1 MQQLGVL
8 HARAKVVKSYQ
19 GGPDGVP
26 SRQKLLE
33 RVTVHQ
39 QTTVNFSRPMHR
51 ENRGRGQTGPG
62 SRFSVPVSERAGA
75 AERSGFQLRG
85 VVNHETLGYYR
96 QKRASPVGGT

>member
-1 MQQLGVL
+1 MEKAVEALRWLSGHRTFRVENGRSSSRSDFATDDWPAAAPQREVQQLGVL

-39 QTTVNFSRPMHR
+39 QTTVNFSR
-51 ENRGRGQTGPG
+51 
-62 SRFSVPVSERAGA
+62 
-75 AERSGFQLRG
+75 
-85 VVNHETLGYYR
+85 
-96 QKRASPVGGT
+96 AS

>member
-8 HARAKVVKSYQ
+8 RARAKVVKSCQ

-39 QTTVNFSRPMHR
+39 QTTVNFSRVQK
-51 ENRGRGQTGPG
+51 N
-62 SRFSVPVSERAGA
+62 VSKRAGV
-75 AERSGFQLRG
+75 EVYRG
-85 VVNHETLGYYR
+85 
-96 QKRASPVGGT
+96 S